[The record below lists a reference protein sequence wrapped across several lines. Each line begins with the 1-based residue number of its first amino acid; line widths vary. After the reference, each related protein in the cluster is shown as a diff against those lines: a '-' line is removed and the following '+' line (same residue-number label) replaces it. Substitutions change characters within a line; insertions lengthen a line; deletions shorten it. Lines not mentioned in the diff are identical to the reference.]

1 MNYSVGGRAAT
12 WCTIA
17 ILIAL
22 VQGSAYPERGA
33 TDPPVRRKL
42 VEKIAALKKQVAE
55 LETRVAH
62 LARDNNDLRARLEAR
77 RQGKA
82 GAAAPAVQGD
92 PGILSNPYAQGTA
105 NRFVRLWD
113 TAGGPMAGS
122 KVVAQL
128 VSGFPVR
135 VVKAQRVAGREWV
148 QCYTYH
154 FTPGSYG
161 WVVSDMVRSERRT
174 TLAGHER

>member
-1 MNYSVGGRAAT
+1 VNDSVAGRAAT

-17 ILIAL
+17 ILIGL
-22 VQGSAYPERGA
+22 VRVSAYPEPDA
-33 TDPPVRRKL
+33 TDATVRRKL
-42 VEKIAALKKQVAE
+42 VERIAALKKQVSE
-55 LETRVAH
+55 LETRVVH
-62 LARDNNDLRARLEAR
+62 LARDNKDLRARLEAR

-82 GAAAPAVQGD
+82 RASAPAVQGD
-92 PGILSNPYAQGTA
+92 PGILSNPDTQGAA
-105 NRFVRLWD
+105 NRFVPLWD

-122 KVVAQL
+122 KVVARL

-135 VVKAQRVAGREWV
+135 IVKAQRVAGQEWT

-161 WVVSDMVRSERRT
+161 WVVSHMVRTEQQTSPAQDE
-174 TLAGHER
+174 G